1 MKKLYLLL
9 PILFL
14 IYWGCEDEKDTTPPT
29 VSISSHS
36 SGQTVNEIV
45 TITVTTQDNEGI
57 SKVEFFVDDF
67 LVLTDTESPYQYVWN
82 TTEYEDGEHIVKVIS
97 YDNSVNSTES
107 QPIMLNIDNLS
118 SSPQSSQITSIVF
131 DNGGFTI
138 TWKKSTDEDFNSYQL
153 ERSIESEMND
163 YEVIY
168 TTQVITDTSYV
179 DNDIDPLIY
188 QYYRI
193 MISDTLGLQTKSQ
206 IVSSSLDSIPTPI
219 DVTLVNY
226 TLDEMT
232 VTWEESPDGDFKD
245 YKLMYSQTES
255 GDKDTLIIYTDK
267 SITSH
272 ILTEFNPTHDNWFW
286 VSVSDTLGQSSIG
299 NGMTNEIDS
308 PPTPSTIDSI
318 IFEND
323 SFHIFWSQNDDD
335 DFHSYILYES
345 FSEDMSDQTTILTSF
360 DINTTNHSII
370 VNLWEYRFYQLIVED
385 IWGLQ
390 TESNIDV
397 GDSHNWF
404 VKTFGGSNNDWGR
417 SVQQTTDGGYI
428 IIGRTKSFGNGG
440 HDIWLIKTD
449 SGGQEEWNQT
459 FGGSSDD
466 WGHSVQQTTD
476 GGFIIT
482 GSTSSFGNGNRDV
495 WLIKTDSNG
504 NEEWNQ
510 TFGGTDYDYGFSVQQ
525 TTDGGYIITGRTGSY
540 GNGEYDV
547 WLIKTDS
554 NGNEEWNQT
563 FGGTDRDMGN
573 FVQQTTDGGFIITG
587 FTKSFG
593 NGSDDIWLI
602 KTDSQG
608 QEEWDHTF
616 GGTGGDIGYSVQQT
630 TDGGYIITGSTLSLG
645 NGGRDVWLIKTE
657 SNGNEEWNHTFGGSG
672 GETGHSVQQTTDGGY
687 IITGYTGS
695 FGNGSYDVWLIKT
708 DSQGN
713 EEWNQTFGGTD
724 SEMGYSVQQ
733 TTDGVFIITGYT
745 ESYGNGG
752 NFTDILLFKTDPEG
766 NTVPFGD

>member
-14 IYWGCEDEKDTTPPT
+14 IYWGCEDEQDTTPPT

-57 SKVEFFVDDF
+57 SKVEFFVDDS

-97 YDNSVNSTES
+97 YDNSDNSTES

-131 DNGGFTI
+131 NNGGFTI

-153 ERSIESEMND
+153 ERSVESEMND

-232 VTWEESPDGDFKD
+232 VTWEESINGDFKD

-308 PPTPSTIDSI
+308 PPTPSVIDSI
-318 IFEND
+318 NYEND
-323 SFHIFWSQNDDD
+323 SFHIYWTQNNDDD
-335 DFHSYILYES
+335 FQSYKLYES
-345 FSEDMSDQTTILTSF
+345 FSEDMSGHTEIFNTNN
-360 DINTTNHSII
+360 INEISYI
-370 VNLWEYRFYQLIVED
+370 VTGINEEGFRYYQLVVED
-385 IWGLQ
+385 VWGLQ
-390 TESNIDV
+390 SESNIEFYRPL
-397 GDSHNWF
+397 F
-404 VKTFGGSNNDWGR
+404 VMMFGGNDNDEGK

-428 IIGRTKSFGNGG
+428 ITGVTGCYDNCDVWLIKTDSQGNEQWNQTFGGSESDKGESVQQTTDGGYIITGSTSSFGNGNSDVWLIKTDSQG
-440 HDIWLIKTD
+440 NEVWNQTFGGSGGYSVQQTTDGGYIITGKTVSNYMGLDIWLIKTD
-449 SGGQEEWNQT
+449 SQGNEVWNQT
-459 FGGSSDD
+459 FGGDYGDSGNSVQQTEDGGYIITGYIHFN
-466 WGHSVQQTTD
+466 GHHVFLIKTDSNGNEEWTHTFVRTYDIGNSVQQTTD
-476 GGFIIT
+476 GGYIIT
-482 GSTSSFGNGNRDV
+482 GSTHSFGGNDNDIWLIKTDSQGQEEWDKTFGGSDYDIGYSVQQTTDGGYIITGLTGSFGNGNRDV

-510 TFGGTDYDYGFSVQQ
+510 TFGGS
-525 TTDGGYIITGRTGSY
+525 
-540 GNGEYDV
+540 E
-547 WLIKTDS
+547 
-554 NGNEEWNQT
+554 
-563 FGGTDRDMGN
+563 RDM
-573 FVQQTTDGGFIITG
+573 
-587 FTKSFG
+587 
-593 NGSDDIWLI
+593 
-602 KTDSQG
+602 
-608 QEEWDHTF
+608 
-616 GGTGGDIGYSVQQT
+616 GYSVQQT
-630 TDGGYIITGSTLSLG
+630 ED
-645 NGGRDVWLIKTE
+645 N
-657 SNGNEEWNHTFGGSG
+657 
-672 GETGHSVQQTTDGGY
+672 GY
-687 IITGYTGS
+687 IITGYTNS
-695 FGNGSYDVWLIKT
+695 FGNGSYDVLLIKT

-713 EEWNQTFGGTD
+713 
-724 SEMGYSVQQ
+724 
-733 TTDGVFIITGYT
+733 T
-745 ESYGNGG
+745 EPYG
-752 NFTDILLFKTDPEG
+752 E
-766 NTVPFGD
+766 